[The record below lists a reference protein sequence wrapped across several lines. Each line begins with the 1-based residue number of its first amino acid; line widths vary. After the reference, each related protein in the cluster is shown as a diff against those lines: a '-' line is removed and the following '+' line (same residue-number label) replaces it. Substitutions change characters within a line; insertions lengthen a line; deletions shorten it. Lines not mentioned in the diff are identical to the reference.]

1 MYVFGFYE
9 WKSGRILFC
18 FAFLNQKRMYLKN
31 MSMFGDHAR
40 RFPSNESN
48 EKKATKKKAMRE
60 GGGGWRVVVVVV
72 GGQQNHKYP
81 LASN

>member
-1 MYVFGFYE
+1 M
-9 WKSGRILFC
+9 FC
-18 FAFLNQKRMYLKN
+18 FFKSEANVLKN

-48 EKKATKKKAMRE
+48 DKKATKKKAMRE